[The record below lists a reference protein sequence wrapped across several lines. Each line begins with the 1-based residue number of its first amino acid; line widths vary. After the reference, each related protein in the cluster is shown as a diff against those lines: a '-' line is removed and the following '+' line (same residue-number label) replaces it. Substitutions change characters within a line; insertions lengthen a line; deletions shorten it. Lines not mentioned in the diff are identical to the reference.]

1 MNRIY
6 NVIWSKTKKCYVV
19 VSEIV
24 KTGGGK
30 AKSVQIGTTW
40 ARMSAI
46 MAVSALLTGVMMPT
60 DALGAS
66 IKNGIGA
73 QAEND
78 GGIAIGDSTNAR
90 GINSIAIGTGAK
102 AAGEST
108 VGTNIPTSTIAIG
121 QGAQALENGD
131 IVIGRSAKSIVSTQ
145 HGNPGSGAVVMGA
158 DAASYGARGDV
169 AIGAS
174 AETNVKIKN
183 DGGTVNPKYAQ
194 GVAIGSTAKTYGTQ
208 SLALGADTR
217 AIGNSSV
224 AIGGDDIDM
233 ARTELETA
241 VPQLAAGNGI
251 KKSFNKE
258 IEDKFAGTLGSASIN
273 VKGKY
278 ANTAAIGDAT
288 TAIGTLSEA
297 YGTGSTAIGIN
308 SLTKGVASTGIGI
321 MTRSWGTNSLALG
334 TQVGA
339 YGDRSSSIGDT
350 NQVGLD
356 MKDGSKSGK
365 ESAAVGSKNT
375 IYGNQAY
382 AIGAGNTIGS
392 ATVMTTTEANGS
404 GAGADQD
411 TITTVTDGTVKGN
424 MSGAFGYKNS
434 ITADNSYVVGSN
446 SNVSADGA
454 MVLGNNA
461 SVTAKNAV
469 ALGNNTK
476 VDNESAVA
484 LGTGSETA
492 AAVATPSATIN
503 GAVHNFAGIN
513 PSSTVSVGKAGM
525 ERTVTNVAAGRI
537 SAIST
542 DAINGSQ
549 LHAVTSEMDKGVVY
563 AGDVKAA
570 SATANQFTR
579 KFGEQT
585 NVVGGVTDPTKLS
598 DNNIGVVSNGID
610 TLNVKL
616 AKTLTGLESVTA
628 GSTTINNNGLTVG
641 GKTYVTPN
649 GIDANNQ
656 KITNVADGS
665 NSNDAVNYG
674 QLQKAINGT
683 AKAST
688 VKAKDA
694 NITVTEGTNANGG
707 KEFTVGLGN
716 KINVGTAHPVTVDG
730 DTGHVTGLTNTD
742 WNVDN
747 PVAVSGRGATEDQ
760 LKKVNDKVNTN
771 KSDIDK
777 NKQDIAGNKQNIT
790 KNAGDIA
797 NNTQN
802 INKNKQDISDINK
815 TLEKGLNFAG
825 DTGAV
830 SNRKLGDTVTIKGG
844 ADAAK
849 LSDNNIG
856 VVSDGNGTLI
866 VKLAK
871 ELQGLT
877 STTFTNG
884 GNNTVINGDGMTINR
899 TGGDA
904 VSLTKDGL
912 NNGGNKI
919 TNVADGTDPND
930 AVNKSQLD
938 KATAAASTTVSAGN
952 NITVTPSTNA
962 NGSKNYEVSL
972 KDQVTLGTDPTK
984 QVAIDGNAGT
994 IKAGDKVTIDGNKGT
1009 IKAGNV
1015 TIDGEN
1021 GTIKAGDKV
1030 TIDGKDGKIAAGK
1043 VAVDGKDGYV
1053 TGLEN
1058 KDWDPDNIT
1067 SGRAATENQLQK
1079 SHKSLEN
1086 KINNLGDEITK
1097 KGMNFAGNTGEFHR
1111 DLGQKVTIK
1120 GEGTENDDKYS
1131 GENIKTVAEN
1141 GNVTIKMAKDLKTD
1155 SLTTDKVKVG
1165 KNGKDGVSITGPNGA
1180 DGTDG
1185 KVGIV
1190 GKDGKDAV
1198 SMSGKDG
1205 VGHIGLSGKDGRN
1218 ADITVGKGDPDLN
1231 GNEITRI
1238 KYQDENG
1245 KTHQVATKDD
1255 GMKYGGDTG
1264 TVIKKRLNE
1273 QVNVVGGITDANKL
1287 TSEDNLGVVSDGNNN
1302 LKVRMAKDLK
1312 GLETV
1317 TTKDA
1322 DGNTTVMN
1330 GGGVTIT
1337 PAGGNQ
1343 VSLTKDGLDNGGNTI
1358 SNVGPGVNGT
1368 DAVNVNQLKD
1378 ATGGLSNAI
1387 NAVAG
1392 ETQRVGAH
1400 AAALSALK
1408 PIQYDPLEPT
1418 QVMAG
1423 IGNYR
1428 GETAAALGIAHYTAE
1443 DTMFHVGMSV
1453 GSHHNM
1459 VNAGVTRKFG
1469 TSDAKKAVPE
1479 RYKGGPIS
1487 SIYVLQDEVTAL
1499 KAENARMQESLHE
1512 LSSVKDDNA
1521 RMQQRIDELS
1531 YVKEDNE
1538 QMKAQIALLMQQAG
1552 LTK

>member
-1 MNRIY
+1 MNRVFK
-6 NVIWSKTKKCYVV
+6 VIWNRTKGCYVV
-19 VSEIV
+19 VAE
-24 KTGGGK
+24 T
-30 AKSVQIGTTW
+30 AKNMTKRSSLSVVFSKMVGAT
-40 ARMSAI
+40 AL
-46 MAVSALLTGVMMPT
+46 AVMLTGVMMPT
-60 DALGAS
+60 DALGAP
-66 IKNGIGA
+66 IINGIGA
-73 QAEND
+73 QASNN
-78 GGIAIGDSTNAR
+78 GGIAIGDITNAL
-90 GINSIAIGTGAK
+90 GDYSVAIGNGAK

-108 VGTNIPTSTIAIG
+108 VGTNIPTSTVAIG

-131 IVIGRSAKSIVSTQ
+131 IVIGRSAKSIVSTH

-183 DGGTVNPKYAQ
+183 DGRTVNPKYAQ

-411 TITTVTDGTVKGN
+411 KITTVTDGTVKGN

-513 PSSTVSVGKAGM
+513 PASTVSVGKAGM

-537 SAIST
+537 SATST

-549 LHAVTSEMDKGVVY
+549 LHAVISEMDKGVAY

-585 NVVGGVTDPTKLS
+585 NIIGGVTETTTLS
-598 DNNIGVVSNGID
+598 DNNIGVVSNGTD

-628 GSTTINNNGLTVG
+628 GSTTINNDGLTVG

-649 GIDANNQ
+649 GINANNQ

-665 NSNDAVNYG
+665 NPNDAVNYG

-694 NITVTEGTNANGG
+694 NVTVTEGTNANGG

-716 KINVGTAHPVTVDG
+716 KINVGAAHPVTVDG

-771 KSDIDK
+771 RSDIDK
-777 NKQDIAGNKQNIT
+777 NKQDIAGNKQNIN

-856 VVSDGNGTLI
+856 VVSDGNGTLN

-884 GNNTVINGDGMTINR
+884 GNNTVINGDGMTINPA
-899 TGGDA
+899 GGNK

-912 NNGGNKI
+912 DNGGNKI
-919 TNVADGTDPND
+919 TNVADGTDPKD

-938 KATAAASTTVSAGN
+938 KATAAATTTVTAGK
-952 NITVTPSTNA
+952 NIIVTPGTNA
-962 NGSKNYEVSL
+962 DGSKNYEVGL
-972 KDQVTLGTDPTK
+972 KDQVTMGTDLTK
-984 QVAIDGNAGT
+984 QVAIDGNA
-994 IKAGDKVTIDGNKGT
+994 
-1009 IKAGNV
+1009 
-1015 TIDGEN
+1015 

-1058 KDWDPDNIT
+1058 KDWDPDNIS
-1067 SGRAATENQLQK
+1067 SGRAATEDQLQK
-1079 SHKSLEN
+1079 SHKTLDN
-1086 KINNLGDEITK
+1086 KITNLGDEITK
-1097 KGMNFAGNTGEFHR
+1097 KGMDFAGNTGEFHR

-1185 KVGIV
+1185 KVGIA

-1218 ADITVGKGDPDLN
+1218 ADITVDKGDPDLN

-1238 KYQDENG
+1238 KYRDENG
-1245 KTHQVATKDD
+1245 KTHQMATKDD

-1264 TVIKKRLNE
+1264 TVIKKQLNE

-1330 GGGVTIT
+1330 SGGVTIT

-1368 DAVNVNQLKD
+1368 DAVNVNQLKN

-1521 RMQQRIDELS
+1521 RMQKRIDELS
-1531 YVKEDNE
+1531 SVKEDNE